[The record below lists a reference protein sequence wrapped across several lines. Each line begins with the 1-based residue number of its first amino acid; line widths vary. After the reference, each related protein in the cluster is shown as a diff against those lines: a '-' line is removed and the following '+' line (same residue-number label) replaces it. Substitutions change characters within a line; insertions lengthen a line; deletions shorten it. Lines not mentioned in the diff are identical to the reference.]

1 MDRLQHHLARTLK
14 AQRATRGWSLTQA
27 AQMTGVSKAMLGQIE
42 RAESSPTIATLWK
55 IASGFNLPFSFF
67 IAADIA
73 DRGAARSQGQLQ
85 GYRQPN
91 HGMQI
96 VPLFPFDA
104 ETGFEMLVVE
114 LVPGALSESSAHE
127 QGVIEH
133 AIVISGQL
141 EIAVDGCR
149 QRLKEGEALRFHADR
164 PHSYRNP
171 GETLLC
177 FHNIIHYPRHP
188 RR

>member
-1 MDRLQHHLARTLK
+1 MDRLQHHLAQTLK

-55 IASGFNLPFSFF
+55 IASGFNLPFSSF

-114 LVPGALSESSAHE
+114 LVAGALSESSAHE

-164 PHSYRNP
+164 PHSYCNP

-177 FHNIIHYPRHP
+177 FHNIIHYPRYP